1 MELSTLTIFVEVM
14 RRRSFAAVARAQ
26 GVTPSSISR
35 CIAGLE
41 EELGVRLFHRS
52 TRSLEPTEAGML
64 YFERIS
70 PAVTELESALQL
82 VTDTS
87 KEVKGTLRVTAATVY
102 GEIVLVPLLPK
113 LAALYPQL
121 SIELFLTDTY
131 LNLVE
136 ERIDVAI
143 RLGTLQD
150 SAYIA
155 KRVRDM
161 IFHVCASPDYLQR
174 CGKPETITEIENYE
188 CLLFPRGSRLDWR
201 FKHNKD
207 GQVTQVTINGKYLI
221 TNSRAIKEC
230 TIAGMG
236 LALLPDWLVDTDI
249 TAGRL
254 VTLFPDYAVDAEE
267 YESAIWI
274 LYPSREYLPLKSRV
288 FIDFVTESIRKI
300 NLPL

>member
-1 MELSTLTIFVEVM
+1 MELATLTIFVEVM

-35 CIAGLE
+35 CIANLE

-52 TRSLEPTEAGML
+52 TRSLEPTEAGMI

-70 PAVTELESALQL
+70 PAVAELESAVQL
-82 VTDTS
+82 VTDVN

-102 GEIVLVPLLPK
+102 GEIAIVPLLPR
-113 LAALYPQL
+113 LAATYPQL
-121 SIELFLTDTY
+121 SIELLLTDTY

-155 KRVRDM
+155 KRVCDM
-161 IFHVCASPDYLQR
+161 TFHVCASPEYLQR
-174 CGKPETITEIENYE
+174 FGKPAAITEIENHE
-188 CLLFPRGSRLDWR
+188 CLLFPRGNNLDWR

-207 GQVTQVTINGKYLI
+207 GQVSRIAINGKYLI
-221 TNSRAIKEC
+221 TNSRAIRQC
-230 TIAGMG
+230 AIAGMG
-236 LALLPDWLVDTDI
+236 LALLPDWLVDDDI
-249 TAGRL
+249 AAGRL
-254 VTLFPDYAVDAEE
+254 VVLFPDYAADD
-267 YESAIWI
+267 ESAIWI

-288 FIDFVTESIRKI
+288 FIDFLTESIQNKYAEI
-300 NLPL
+300 